1 MTSPSQPVRA
11 LGVQKIGAELAI
23 SWADGTESYLNLE
36 ELRRMCPCATC
47 GGEPDVL
54 GRVIRPQNEHT
65 PASFELIAYEAVGG
79 YAIQPVWGDGHR
91 TGIYSWNYLKRLAEV
106 QEEK

>member
-1 MTSPSQPVRA
+1 
-11 LGVQKIGAELAI
+11 
-23 SWADGTESYLNLE
+23 
-36 ELRRMCPCATC
+36 MCPCATC

-54 GRVIRPQNEHT
+54 GRVIRPQNEPT
-65 PASFELIAYEAVGG
+65 PAGFELIAYEVVGG